1 MPDSPKVKIY
11 EIKSRIKNHE
21 LPKARV
27 KDKTINFNFPKV
39 SQITK
44 LNCPEL
50 LTVTSTFLDFRT
62 FAVSER
68 ERERELIPHKQVCSF
83 LIFQISAVA
92 PSTTA
97 TELSGGSIRLFCLPF
112 FHQ

>member
-1 MPDSPKVKIY
+1 MPDSSKVKIY

-44 LNCPEL
+44 MNCPEL
-50 LTVTSTFLDFRT
+50 LTVTSSFL
-62 FAVSER
+62 ER
-68 ERERELIPHKQVCSF
+68 ERQRDREREGERDRDRERQRQRQRQS
-83 LIFQISAVA
+83 
-92 PSTTA
+92 
-97 TELSGGSIRLFCLPF
+97 
-112 FHQ
+112 